1 MQSSNNLQFI
11 DLGLMPYQEVWDLQ
25 KDEFQ
30 KAIDIKHNNEQLET
44 EKIFLS
50 NILMS
55 IHWAFMA
62 KPIICLPMSAC
73 SKTEE

>member
-30 KAIDIKHNNEQLET
+30 KAIDIKRNNEQLET
-44 EKIFLS
+44 EKILNFK
-50 NILMS
+50 N
-55 IHWAFMA
+55 
-62 KPIICLPMSAC
+62 
-73 SKTEE
+73 